1 MFTRSNIIKRAFCHH
16 RDLIPKRVSILSDK
30 EKIEDLTNNINIIN
44 TKIDSIHKY
53 MNNYI
58 DNTDTDIDNIY
69 KFLRIN
75 FVLVN
80 CIFIPFY
87 YSKVNLLFI

>member
-1 MFTRSNIIKRAFCHH
+1 MFTRTIIKRAFCHH
-16 RDLIPKRVSILSDK
+16 RDLIPTPVSILSDK